1 MKIEASPI
9 GRTNIYTLTTCRIFS
24 AKFHLDGR
32 KRKGRG
38 VKKLRILQN
47 LELNR
52 LVEAY
57 RLPRP

>member
-32 KRKGRG
+32 KGQS